1 MSQVLVLVWD
11 LPEDP
16 HDKDKEYFNIISS
29 TWKIMLKVLNLETG
43 QHYYFFFAWAK
54 LISEEH
60 SSEATYLVHI
70 FVQLSM
76 CNS

>member
-1 MSQVLVLVWD
+1 
-11 LPEDP
+11 
-16 HDKDKEYFNIISS
+16 
-29 TWKIMLKVLNLETG
+29 MLKVLNLETG